1 MKVID
6 FVVRDGAGALQR
18 GLIQADEPTTT
29 IQATSDQEISLN
41 LRQADMQGHAR
52 DGDALNIVLADGRVI
67 IIENYFNDNGDAN
80 RLFISADGYLN
91 EVAFVETTDGEM
103 FAQYGPTEQW
113 GKWSPSDDLIY
124 LGRTDIADAA
134 IALPDNGNEVSMLA
148 PLALLGGGG
157 LGAGAAAA
165 AAGVAGVAALGAGGG
180 GDTPAAAVTPAVTP
194 ATPAVPTVNNPTS
207 TPAVGELWR

>member
-6 FVVRDGAGALQR
+6 FVMRDGAGALQR

-91 EVAFVETTDGEM
+91 EVAFVETTNGEM

-113 GKWSPSDDLIY
+113 GKWSPSGDLIY

-134 IALPDNGNEVSMLA
+134 IVFPDGGNEVSMRA

-165 AAGVAGVAALGAGGG
+165 AAGVAGVAALGSAGGG
-180 GDTPAAAVTPAVTP
+180 SSAVPV
-194 ATPAVPTVNNPTS
+194 VPTVTDTTWP
-207 TPAVGELWR
+207 PAVG